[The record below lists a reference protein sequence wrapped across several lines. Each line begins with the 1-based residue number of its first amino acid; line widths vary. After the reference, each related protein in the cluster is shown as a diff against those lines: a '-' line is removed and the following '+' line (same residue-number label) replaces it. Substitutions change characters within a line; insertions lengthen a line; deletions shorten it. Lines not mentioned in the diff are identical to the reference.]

1 MPLGDIVVGAGSSKP
16 SCFRA
21 CVVRDIFDELSHGDD
36 ETQAEPPAE
45 NNRFWRE
52 LDRVLAATPRVEQA
66 SMAALGSAPSPPTLP
81 ADAAFRDDVPPYR
94 GAAELFADLMFI
106 DALEAWAIVHEDV
119 RSGLIPLVTA
129 NLRPVEQVADALIAE
144 LGLDKENGTY
154 ESLRLRWRSLVRH
167 RILMSISK
175 GVRLPFI
182 EVCRRYRLPKGAAH
196 ILSTVIGA
204 QVFPAFAELLGL
216 LRRER
221 GGAGVDRALLQ
232 RLIPEEDARLG
243 EVVAHLAPRAPLVAH
258 GLVLPQGHR
267 PHDPLEVDPVL
278 IAQVMDH
285 AEPDVGRACAL
296 RSTFLLYE
304 EVLLSEATRTRL
316 DETLARQRRD
326 EDPGA
331 IILRGCVGSG
341 RRTLAAALAARVGRK
356 LSLIDVSLLDEPI
369 DASLSIELR
378 RAGLR
383 DTLACVVNLDRAIR
397 QHDAWTSRRM
407 ATAIEQHLAPV
418 FVVARPEDE
427 LGIVRHLADVELGP
441 LDRNQQFQ
449 AWKQALPALS
459 SDRAE
464 PESLVTSL
472 DLSPARLVDLAR
484 RAAKLPRGDLADQ
497 TRAIWLNDEKAR
509 LGRSAVFSVSPPWRT
524 VALPPAWATPI
535 AQRLRASDWRGVRLL
550 VHGPSGSGKTYLVRA
565 IAQRPTIEVDAPW
578 LLTGEPQRIIDRFE
592 ELLDQVDG
600 GTHVLVLERLDLA
613 VLGIDPDLA
622 DRFGAQV
629 ARLRTAVIGTA
640 TLAELPS
647 SVDRVFADAHALP
660 NNRARRAAAW
670 RIHLGGRITDEVAM
684 ELGDRWATMQQIA
697 RAAAIVTD
705 DALDVATWVAALE
718 AVAGVP

>member
-1 MPLGDIVVGAGSSKP
+1 M
-16 SCFRA
+16 
-21 CVVRDIFDELSHGDD
+21 RDILNELSHSDD
-36 ETQAEPPAE
+36 EIHAEPPAE
-45 NNRFWRE
+45 NDRFWRQ
-52 LDRVLAATPRVEQA
+52 LDSVLAATPRVEQA

-119 RSGLIPLVTA
+119 RVGLIPPFTA

-154 ESLRLRWRSLVRH
+154 ESLRRRWRSLVRH

-182 EVCRRYRLPKGAAH
+182 DVCRRYRLPKGAAH

-216 LRRER
+216 LRGER

-267 PHDPLEVDPVL
+267 PHDPLEMDPVL
-278 IAQVMDH
+278 VAQVMDH

-304 EVLLSEATRTRL
+304 EVLLSDATRASL
-316 DETLARQRRD
+316 DRMLARPRRD
-326 EDPGA
+326 DDPGA

-356 LSLIDVSLLDEPI
+356 LTLIDISLLDEPI

-383 DTLACVVNLDRAIR
+383 NTLACVVNLDRAIR
-397 QHDAWTSRRM
+397 QHDAWTERRM
-407 ATAIEQHLAPV
+407 VAAIEQHPAPV
-418 FVVARPEDE
+418 FVIAQPEDE
-427 LGIVRHLADVELGP
+427 LGFTRVLGDAELTP
-441 LDRNQQFQ
+441 IDRNQQFQ
-449 AWKQALPALS
+449 AWKQALPTAS

-472 DLSPARLVDLAR
+472 DLSPARIVDLSQ
-484 RAAKLPRGDLADQ
+484 RASTLPSGDRADQ
-497 TRAIWLNDEKAR
+497 IRAIWLNDAKAR
-509 LGRSAVFSVSPPWRT
+509 LGRSAVFNVPPAWRT
-524 VALPPAWATPI
+524 VALPPAWATQNR
-535 AQRLRASDWRGVRLL
+535 QRLRGSDWRSVRLL
-550 VHGPSGSGKTYLVRA
+550 VHGPSGGGKTYLARA
-565 IAQRPTIEVDAPW
+565 IAQRPIIEVDAPW

-592 ELLDQVDG
+592 ELLAQVDG

-613 VLGIDPDLA
+613 LLGVEPELA
-622 DRFGAQV
+622 HRFGAQV
-629 ARLRTAVIGTA
+629 ARLRTAVIGIGTM
-640 TLAELPS
+640 LEVSPPF
-647 SVDRVFADAHALP
+647 DRVFMDAHALA
-660 NNRARRAAAW
+660 NTRGRRAAAW
-670 RIHLGGRITDEVAM
+670 RIHFGSRLTDDAAN
-684 ELGDRWATMQQIA
+684 ELSERWATMQQIGL
-697 RAAAIVTD
+697 AAAMVTG
-705 DALDVATWVAALE
+705 DAPTVAAVIEALE
-718 AVAGVP
+718 AVAGEP